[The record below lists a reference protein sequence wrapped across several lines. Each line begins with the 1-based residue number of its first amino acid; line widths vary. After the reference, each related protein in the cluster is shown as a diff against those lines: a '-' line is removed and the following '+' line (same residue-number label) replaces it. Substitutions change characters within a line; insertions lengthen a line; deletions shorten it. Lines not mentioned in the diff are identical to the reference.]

1 MVRATPV
8 LNPKD
13 HTPWSLV
20 WLASY
25 PKSGNTWFRVFLTN
39 YLRGDDQP
47 ALINQLESAPI
58 ASDRL
63 GFDRLYG
70 IDSADLDWAEIDQ
83 RRPAVYQQ
91 WQTDSPWLFHKV
103 HDAYTYLPDGQPLLG
118 LPHGQA
124 AIYLIRN
131 PLDVAVSFAHHSGQA
146 EVDKT
151 ITRMGQTQAALA
163 NQRSAFDH
171 QLRQQLL
178 SWSEHVQ
185 SWQNAPLPKLILRY
199 EDLLADP
206 FATFSQAIRFLQLPD
221 EPERIRK
228 AIAFSD
234 FSVLREQEQTLGF
247 KEKTS
252 VAKQFFRQ
260 GKAGG
265 YREVL
270 TEAQIQRVQQDH
282 AVVMREWG
290 YSALCAE

>member
-1 MVRATPV
+1 M
-8 LNPKD
+8 LNPKN

-47 ALINQLESAPI
+47 AVINQLESSPI
-58 ASDRL
+58 AGERL

-70 IDSADLDWAEIDQ
+70 IDSADLDLTEIDQ
-83 RRPAVYQQ
+83 RRPAMYQQ
-91 WQTDSPWLFHKV
+91 WQRDDSPWLFHKV
-103 HDAYTYLPDGQPLLG
+103 HDAYTYLPDGQALLG
-118 LPHGQA
+118 PSAGQA
-124 AIYLIRN
+124 AIYLLRN
-131 PLDVAVSFAHHSGQA
+131 PLDVAVSFAHHNGQA
-146 EVDKT
+146 ELDKT
-151 ITRMGQTQAALA
+151 IAKMAQTQAALA
-163 NQRSAFDH
+163 NQRGAFNN

-178 SWSEHVQ
+178 SWSEHVH
-185 SWQNAPLPKLILRY
+185 SWQNAPLPKLIVRY

-234 FSVLREQEQTLGF
+234 FSVLQQQEQALGF
-247 KEKTS
+247 KEKTAMAS
-252 VAKQFFRQ
+252 QFFRE

-265 YREVL
+265 YRAVL
-270 TEAQIQRVQQDH
+270 TEEQVQQVMQDH
-282 AVVMREWG
+282 AAVMREWG
-290 YSALCAE
+290 YVCRH